1 MRRRTLGT
9 SLVALAVISMIAV
22 GGCDKQKNKQTTSSD
37 APLASVNG
45 MRSLDDFSSI
55 KDDRERALAIYQ
67 EIDAVL
73 SHPRCVNCHP
83 AGDSPYRRRPGDLGP
98 PHRDARRRGSPPDGA
113 TGSVF
118 GLGSGSLDTK
128 LRTNGEEATHRSW

>member
-9 SLVALAVISMIAV
+9 SLVALAVISMIAA

-45 MRSLDDFSSI
+45 MSSLDDFSSI

-83 AGDSPYRRRPGDLGP
+83 AGDSPYQGNIPKPHQPLVVRGGDGV
-98 PHRDARRRGSPPDGA
+98 RGC
-113 TGSVF
+113 V
-118 GLGSGSLDTK
+118 
-128 LRTNGEEATHRSW
+128 W